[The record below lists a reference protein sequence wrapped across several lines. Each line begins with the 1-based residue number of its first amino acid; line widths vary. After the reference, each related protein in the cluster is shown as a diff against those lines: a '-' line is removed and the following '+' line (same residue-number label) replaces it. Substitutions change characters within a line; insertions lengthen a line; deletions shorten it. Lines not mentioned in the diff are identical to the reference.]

1 MTATLIN
8 VAKHNGSLIAVSK
21 RLSAEPFYGWLFWFT
36 RTIYN
41 TATTNIA
48 KHNGAL
54 SGIAKH

>member
-1 MTATLIN
+1 MTTLTN
-8 VAKHNGSLIAVSK
+8 VAKHNGSLTAISK

-41 TATTNIA
+41 TATTSVA